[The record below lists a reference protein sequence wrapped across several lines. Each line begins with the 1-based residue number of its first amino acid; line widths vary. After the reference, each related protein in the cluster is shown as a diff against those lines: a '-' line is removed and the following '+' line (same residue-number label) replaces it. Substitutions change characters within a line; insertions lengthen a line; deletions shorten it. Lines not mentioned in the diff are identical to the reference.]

1 MIFESI
7 PFYKYFGVI
16 MKRQLEELL
25 DTNLQQI
32 NHISENRHFIGF
44 SKRLGPRVFVKI
56 FKDPLKY
63 RLEYR
68 VLRNKGNFLL
78 DFPEYFALV
87 LKYEDYIPLNKEN
100 VNDED
105 IIKIAELISD
115 FHRGNWFSIEHEKG
129 FSLEKVLEKN
139 VYRLADRKEYIE
151 ISELH
156 SKFLKNIS
164 KLDEEYEK
172 TLVLI
177 HGDFGFRNIMR
188 KDGNFVLIDFERV
201 KYASYYLDFIKYFYQ
216 DLDNDKFKKELFWKY
231 YYEHSNEEVLSEE
244 LEYCMIF
251 ISALGILNYT
261 KRVEDKEF
269 EELGLKMLSDVE
281 NYFEQ
286 IWDWPVKVP
295 NLEKRLNEYS

>member
-1 MIFESI
+1 MIFESL
-7 PFYKYFGVI
+7 PFYIYLGVI
-16 MKRQLEELL
+16 MKRQFDELL

-32 NHISENRHFIGF
+32 NHISENKHFIGF
-44 SKRLGPRVFVKI
+44 SKRLGKRVFVKI

-63 RLEYR
+63 KLEYK
-68 VLRNKGNFLL
+68 VLRNKDNFLL
-78 DFPEYFALV
+78 NFPEYFALV
-87 LKYEDYIPLNKEN
+87 LKYDDFIPLNKES

-115 FHRGNWFSIEHEKG
+115 FHRESWLSIENDKEI
-129 FSLEKVLEKN
+129 SLEKVLEKN
-139 VYRLADRKEYIE
+139 VYRLADRKEYTE

-156 SKFLKNIS
+156 SNFLKNIS

-177 HGDFGFRNIMR
+177 HGDFGLRNIMR
-188 KDGNFVLIDFERV
+188 KDDNLVLIDFERV

-216 DLDNDKFKKELFWKY
+216 DLDDDKYKKELFLKH

-251 ISALGILNYT
+251 ISALGVLNYT

-269 EELGLKMLSDVE
+269 EELGLKMLTDVE
-281 NYFEQ
+281 EY
-286 IWDWPVKVP
+286 VR
-295 NLEKRLNEYS
+295 NL

>member
-1 MIFESI
+1 MIFESL
-7 PFYKYFGVI
+7 PFYKCFGVI

-32 NHISENRHFIGF
+32 NHISENKHFIGF
-44 SKRLGPRVFVKI
+44 SKKLRQHVFVKI

-63 RLEYR
+63 KLEYK
-68 VLRNKGNFLL
+68 VLRNKDNFLL
-78 DFPEYFALV
+78 NFPEYSALV
-87 LKYEDYIPLNKEN
+87 LKYEDFIPLNKES

-115 FHRGNWFSIEHEKG
+115 FHRGNWLSIENDKEI
-129 FSLEKVLEKN
+129 SLEKVLEKN
-139 VYRLADRKEYIE
+139 VYRLADRKEYTV

-177 HGDFGFRNIMR
+177 HGDFGLRNIMR
-188 KDGNFVLIDFERV
+188 KDDNLVLIDFERV

-216 DLDNDKFKKELFWKY
+216 DLNNDKFKKELFLKY

-244 LEYCMIF
+244 LGYCMIF

-261 KRVEDKEF
+261 KRVKDKEF
-269 EELGLKMLSDVE
+269 EELGLKMLADVE
-281 NYFEQ
+281 EY
-286 IWDWPVKVP
+286 VR
-295 NLEKRLNEYS
+295 NL

>member
-7 PFYKYFGVI
+7 PFYKCFGVI

-32 NHISENRHFIGF
+32 NNISENKHFIGF
-44 SKRLGPRVFVKI
+44 SRRLGQRVFVKI

-63 RLEYR
+63 NLEYK
-68 VLRNKGNFLL
+68 VLRNKDNFLL
-78 DFPEYFALV
+78 NFPEYFALV
-87 LKYEDYIPLNKEN
+87 LKYEDFIPLSKES
-100 VNDED
+100 VNYED

-115 FHRGNWFSIEHEKG
+115 FHRGNWLSIENDKEI
-129 FSLEKVLEKN
+129 SLEKVLEKN
-139 VYRLADRKEYIE
+139 VYRLADRKEYTKI
-151 ISELH
+151 IDLH

-164 KLDEEYEK
+164 RLDEEYEK

-177 HGDFGFRNIMR
+177 HGDFGLRNIMR
-188 KDGNFVLIDFERV
+188 KDDNLVLIDFERV

-216 DLDNDKFKKELFWKY
+216 DLDNDKFKKELFLKY
-231 YYEHSNEEVLSEE
+231 YYDHSNEDVLSEE

-261 KRVEDKEF
+261 KRVKDKEF
-269 EELGLKMLSDVE
+269 EELGLKMLEDVE
-281 NYFEQ
+281 NYFF
-286 IWDWPVKVP
+286 K
-295 NLEKRLNEYS
+295 

>member
-1 MIFESI
+1 MIFESF

-44 SKRLGPRVFVKI
+44 SKRLGQREFVKI

-63 RLEYR
+63 KLEYK

-78 DFPEYFALV
+78 DFPEYSALV
-87 LKYEDYIPLNKEN
+87 LKYEDFIPLNKES

-105 IIKIAELISD
+105 IIKIAKLISD
-115 FHRGNWFSIEHEKG
+115 FHRENWLSIENDKEI
-129 FSLEKVLEKN
+129 SLEKVLEKN
-139 VYRLADRKEYIE
+139 VYRLANRKEYTK

-164 KLDEEYEK
+164 KLDEEYEN

-177 HGDFGFRNIMR
+177 HGDFGLRNIMR
-188 KDGNFVLIDFERV
+188 KDDNLLLIDFEIV

-216 DLDNDKFKKELFWKY
+216 DLNNDKLKKELFLKY

-261 KRVEDKEF
+261 KRVEDKNF
-269 EELGLKMLSDVE
+269 EELGLKMLADVE
-281 NYFEQ
+281 EY
-286 IWDWPVKVP
+286 VR
-295 NLEKRLNEYS
+295 NL

>member
-1 MIFESI
+1 MISELL
-7 PFYKYFGVI
+7 PFYKSFDVI
-16 MKRQLEELL
+16 MKKQLDELL

-32 NHISENRHFIGF
+32 NHISENMHFKGF
-44 SKRLGPRVFVKI
+44 SKRLGERVFVKI

-78 DFPEYFALV
+78 TFPEYSALV
-87 LKYEDYIPLNKEN
+87 LKYEDYTPLNKEN
-100 VNDED
+100 VNAED

-115 FHRGNWFSIEHEKG
+115 FHRENWLEIENEKEI
-129 FSLEKVLEKN
+129 SLEKVLEKN
-139 VYRLADRKEYIE
+139 VYRLADRKEYTE

-188 KDGNFVLIDFERV
+188 KADDVVLIDFERV

-216 DLDNDKFKKELFWKY
+216 DLDNDKFKKELFLKH
-231 YYEHSNEEVLSEE
+231 YYEHSSEEVLSEE

-261 KRVEDKEF
+261 KRVEDKKF
-269 EELGLKMLSDVE
+269 EKLGLKMLEDVE
-281 NYFEQ
+281 NYFF
-286 IWDWPVKVP
+286 K
-295 NLEKRLNEYS
+295 

>member
-1 MIFESI
+1 MIFESL
-7 PFYKYFGVI
+7 PFYNCFGVI

-32 NHISENRHFIGF
+32 NHISENKHFIGF
-44 SKRLGPRVFVKI
+44 SKRLGERVFVKI

-63 RLEYR
+63 RLEYK

-78 DFPEYFALV
+78 DFPEYSALV
-87 LKYEDYIPLNKEN
+87 LKYEDFIPLSKES

-115 FHRGNWFSIEHEKG
+115 FHRESWLSIDNDKEI
-129 FSLEKVLEKN
+129 SLEKVLEKN
-139 VYRLADRKEYIE
+139 VYRLADRKEYTKI
-151 ISELH
+151 IDLH

-164 KLDEEYEK
+164 RLDEEYEK

-177 HGDFGFRNIMR
+177 HGDFGLRNIMR
-188 KDGNFVLIDFERV
+188 KDDNLVLIDFERV

-216 DLDNDKFKKELFWKY
+216 DLDNDKFKKELFLKY
-231 YYEHSNEEVLSEE
+231 YYDHSNEDVLSEE

-261 KRVEDKEF
+261 KRVKDKEF
-269 EELGLKMLSDVE
+269 EELGLKMLEDVE
-281 NYFEQ
+281 NYFF
-286 IWDWPVKVP
+286 K
-295 NLEKRLNEYS
+295 

>member
-16 MKRQLEELL
+16 MKRKLEELL

-44 SKRLGPRVFVKI
+44 SKRLGQRVFVKI

-63 RLEYR
+63 KLEYK

-78 DFPEYFALV
+78 DFPEYSALV
-87 LKYEDYIPLNKEN
+87 LKYEDFIPLNKES
-100 VNDED
+100 VNDKD

-115 FHRGNWFSIEHEKG
+115 FHRGNWLSIENDKEI
-129 FSLEKVLEKN
+129 SLEKVLEKN
-139 VYRLADRKEYIE
+139 VYRVADRKEYTE

-164 KLDEEYEK
+164 ELDEEYGK

-177 HGDFGFRNIMR
+177 HGDFGLRNIMR
-188 KDGNFVLIDFERV
+188 KDDNLVLIDFERV

-216 DLDNDKFKKELFWKY
+216 DLDNDKLKKELFLKY

-261 KRVEDKEF
+261 KRVKDKEF
-269 EELGLKMLSDVE
+269 EELGLKMLEDVK
-281 NYFEQ
+281 NYFF
-286 IWDWPVKVP
+286 K
-295 NLEKRLNEYS
+295 

>member
-1 MIFESI
+1 MISELL
-7 PFYKYFGVI
+7 PFYKSFDVI
-16 MKRQLEELL
+16 MKKQLDELL

-32 NHISENRHFIGF
+32 NHISENMHFKGF
-44 SKRLGPRVFVKI
+44 SKRLGERVFVKI

-68 VLRNKGNFLL
+68 VLRNKGNCLL
-78 DFPEYFALV
+78 IFPEYSALV
-87 LKYEDYIPLNKEN
+87 LKYEDYTPLNKEN
-100 VNDED
+100 VNAED

-115 FHRGNWFSIEHEKG
+115 FHRENWLEIENEKEI
-129 FSLEKVLEKN
+129 SLEKVLEKN
-139 VYRLADRKEYIE
+139 VYRLADRKEYTE
-151 ISELH
+151 ISEFH

-164 KLDEEYEK
+164 ELDEEYEK

-177 HGDFGFRNIMR
+177 HGDFGLRNIMR
-188 KDGNFVLIDFERV
+188 KDDNLVLIDFERV

-216 DLDNDKFKKELFWKY
+216 DLDNDKLKKELFLKH

-261 KRVEDKEF
+261 KRVKDKKF
-269 EELGLKMLSDVE
+269 EELGLKMLEDVE
-281 NYFEQ
+281 NYY
-286 IWDWPVKVP
+286 I
-295 NLEKRLNEYS
+295 

>member
-1 MIFESI
+1 
-7 PFYKYFGVI
+7 

-32 NHISENRHFIGF
+32 NHISENTHFIGF
-44 SKRLGPRVFVKI
+44 SKRLGQRVFVKI

-63 RLEYR
+63 KLEYK

-78 DFPEYFALV
+78 DFPKYSALV
-87 LKYEDYIPLNKEN
+87 LKYEDFAPLNKESIN
-100 VNDED
+100 NED
-105 IIKIAELISD
+105 IIKIAVLISD
-115 FHRGNWFSIEHEKG
+115 FHRGNWLLIENDKEI
-129 FSLEKVLEKN
+129 SLEKVLEKN
-139 VYRLADRKEYIE
+139 VYRLADRKEYPK

-156 SKFLKNIS
+156 SKFLKNIR

-177 HGDFGFRNIMR
+177 HGDFGLRNIMR
-188 KDGNFVLIDFERV
+188 KDDNLVLIDFERV

-216 DLDNDKFKKELFWKY
+216 DLDNDKFKKDLFLKH

-269 EELGLKMLSDVE
+269 EKLGLKMLE
-281 NYFEQ
+281 NVVNYY
-286 IWDWPVKVP
+286 I
-295 NLEKRLNEYS
+295 